1 MIFRWKR
8 GQMVVA
14 LLCVMLLAFT
24 AACGNGDDDDGD
36 PTATT
41 AATTASSAGS
51 SPTTGDAAET
61 ETETSATATATKD
74 EATESTATTGAQA
87 TATEADDDEP
97 TATST
102 TAAGEPTATEATGGT
117 TPDTGTGGVEEVP
130 DFDTLDPE
138 LLPNFAMTMNFNA
151 TNMSG
156 TPQTTLTMVM
166 EQSAIGNYHINMET
180 DGQAL
185 EFWTIGDQSWT
196 SIGGEVVESPT
207 GPLFSPADILQTS
220 ELIPEGL
227 NAREAG
233 SEEVNGRQTTKWVVD
248 GSDYVAY
255 MNEQAKVDGTSTV
268 EMTDGTGEV
277 TVWIDEELKI
287 MIKAEGDVAWS
298 NSDDTQGSL
307 VYDYSIHD
315 IGSTADIVAPQ

>member
-1 MIFRWKR
+1 VIFRWKR

-14 LLCVMLLAFT
+14 LLCVLLLVVT
-24 AACGNGDDDDGD
+24 AACSSADEDDGD

-41 AATTASSAGS
+41 AATTASSADS
-51 SPTTGDAAET
+51 SPTAAEAPA
-61 ETETSATATATKD
+61 TETSPAATAT
-74 EATESTATTGAQA
+74 EEESTESTATTGAQA
-87 TATEADDDEP
+87 TATEADDDGP

-102 TAAGEPTATEATGGT
+102 TAAGESTATEATGGT
-117 TPDTGTGGVEEVP
+117 TPDTGTGDVEEVP

-138 LLPNFAMTMNFNA
+138 LLPNFSLTMNFDA

-166 EQSAIGNYHINMET
+166 EQSAIDNYHLNMET
-180 DGQAL
+180 DGQVL

-196 SIGGEVVESPT
+196 SVGGEVVESPT
-207 GPLFSPADILQTS
+207 GPLFSPADLLQTS

-227 NAREAG
+227 NAREDG
-233 SEEVNGRQTTKWVVD
+233 NEEVNGRQTTKWVVD
-248 GSDYVAY
+248 GADYVAY

-277 TVWIDEELKI
+277 TVWIDEELNI
-287 MIKAEGDVAWS
+287 MIKAEGDVAWN
-298 NSDDTQGSL
+298 NSDDTQGTL

-315 IGSTADIVAPQ
+315 IGSTADIVAPL

>member
-1 MIFRWKR
+1 
-8 GQMVVA
+8 MVVA
-14 LLCVMLLAFT
+14 LLCVLLLVVT
-24 AACGNGDDDDGD
+24 AACSSADEDDGD

-41 AATTASSAGS
+41 AATTASSADS
-51 SPTTGDAAET
+51 SPTAAEAPA
-61 ETETSATATATKD
+61 TETSPAATAT
-74 EATESTATTGAQA
+74 EEESTESTATTGAQA
-87 TATEADDDEP
+87 TATEADDDGP

-102 TAAGEPTATEATGGT
+102 TAAGESTATEATGGT
-117 TPDTGTGGVEEVP
+117 TPDTGTGDVEEVP

-138 LLPNFAMTMNFNA
+138 LLPNFSLTMNFDA

-166 EQSAIGNYHINMET
+166 EQSALGNYHMNMET

-248 GSDYVAY
+248 GADYVAY

-287 MIKAEGDVAWS
+287 MIKAEGDVAWN
-298 NSDDTQGSL
+298 NSDDTQGTL

-315 IGSTADIVAPQ
+315 IGSTADIVAPL